1 MIGGLEYVL
10 KFVNGFFL
18 VYLMIYASY
27 LLLAVGVG
35 AWQLY
40 YENKMRR
47 IKNEIK
53 HDFYFPVSI
62 LVPAYNEEITIVD
75 NVESLLRLDYRLY
88 EIIIVDDGSSDNTV
102 KELVDHFKMRRVHR
116 PIRKRLDC
124 AKEKEVYRADGL
136 KVPFTLICKENGEK
150 ETP

>member
-1 MIGGLEYVL
+1 
-10 KFVNGFFL
+10 
-18 VYLMIYASY
+18 
-27 LLLAVGVG
+27 
-35 AWQLY
+35 
-40 YENKMRR
+40 MRR

-102 KELVDHFKMRRVHR
+102 KEFVDHFKMRRVHR

-124 AKEKEVYRADGL
+124 VKEKEVYRADGL
-136 KVPFTLICKENGEK
+136 KVPFTLICKENGKRRRLEYGD
-150 ETP
+150 